1 MEMGMIKNRDEYAN
15 SCDIKTS
22 SVDATP
28 FFDQT
33 SGFDNWIREIFWGF
47 GASNYPINGRVWYP
61 EGQGP
66 FPLVIFVH
74 GNHLMQEYS
83 RPRLRIYRHFISK
96 QGTSPPR

>member
-1 MEMGMIKNRDEYAN
+1 MP
-15 SCDIKTS
+15 
-22 SVDATP
+22 TP

-33 SGFDNWIREIFWGF
+33 SGFDNWIRVNLLGIRRLQLPDQRT
-47 GASNYPINGRVWYP
+47 SNGDP

-83 RPRLRIYRHFISK
+83 DPGYEYIATLLASK
-96 QGTSPPR
+96 GTSPPR